1 MWNVLIPVI
10 VAIVVG
16 FVAFIAGFLYR
27 KSVSEKAI
35 GSAELEAT
43 RIVNEAIKTADTK
56 KKEAMLEAREVL
68 HKERVEQE
76 KEFKERR
83 SEIKNQE
90 NRLLQR
96 EENLEKKRIAA
107 QEKAGF
113 SEMKAEEIIE
123 KITDE
128 KEKQSFTSTVN
139 ELRTL
144 VEEIQRLNKISI
156 DIAKSNLKIANTIL
170 QQQSS
175 DEAGVYTSTGSN
187 AKWSSSSFEEK
198 I

>member
-1 MWNVLIPVI
+1 MQDNVKK
-10 VAIVVG
+10 
-16 FVAFIAGFLYR
+16 Y
-27 KSVSEKAI
+27 KAV
-35 GSAELEAT
+35 LEECL
-43 RIVNEAIKTADTK
+43 VECK
-56 KKEAMLEAREVL
+56 KMLEFETEKRRALLDSDMNNLSAVL
-68 HKERVEQE
+68 QSQQATMMK
-76 KEFKERR
+76 
-83 SEIKNQE
+83 
-90 NRLLQR
+90 L
-96 EENLEKKRIAA
+96 ENLEKKRIAA

-113 SEMKAEEIIE
+113 GDMKAEEIIE
-123 KITDE
+123 KITNE
-128 KEKQSFTSTVN
+128 KEKQSFTLTIN

>member
-1 MWNVLIPVI
+1 MQDNVKKYKAVLEDCLVECKKMLD
-10 VAIVVG
+10 
-16 FVAFIAGFLYR
+16 FET
-27 KSVSEKAI
+27 EKRRALLDSDMNNL
-35 GSAELEAT
+35 SAVLQSQQAT
-43 RIVNEAIKTADTK
+43 MMK
-56 KKEAMLEAREVL
+56 L
-68 HKERVEQE
+68 
-76 KEFKERR
+76 
-83 SEIKNQE
+83 
-90 NRLLQR
+90 
-96 EENLEKKRIAA
+96 ENLEKKRIAA

-113 SEMKAEEIIE
+113 SDMKAEEIIE

>member
-1 MWNVLIPVI
+1 MQDNVKKYKAVLEECLVECKKMLD
-10 VAIVVG
+10 
-16 FVAFIAGFLYR
+16 FET
-27 KSVSEKAI
+27 EKRRALLDSDMNNL
-35 GSAELEAT
+35 SAVLQSQQAT
-43 RIVNEAIKTADTK
+43 MMK
-56 KKEAMLEAREVL
+56 L
-68 HKERVEQE
+68 
-76 KEFKERR
+76 
-83 SEIKNQE
+83 
-90 NRLLQR
+90 
-96 EENLEKKRIAA
+96 ENLEKKRISA

-113 SEMKAEEIIE
+113 SDMKAEEIIE

-144 VEEIQRLNKISI
+144 VEEIQKLNKVSI

-170 QQQSS
+170 QQQPN
-175 DEAGVYTSTGSN
+175 ETTGVYTSTGSN

>member
-1 MWNVLIPVI
+1 M
-10 VAIVVG
+10 
-16 FVAFIAGFLYR
+16 
-27 KSVSEKAI
+27 
-35 GSAELEAT
+35 
-43 RIVNEAIKTADTK
+43 
-56 KKEAMLEAREVL
+56 
-68 HKERVEQE
+68 
-76 KEFKERR
+76 
-83 SEIKNQE
+83 QE
-90 NRLLQR
+90 NVKKYKAVLEECLVECKKMLDFETEKRRALLDSDMNNLSAVLQSQQATMMKL
-96 EENLEKKRIAA
+96 ENLEKKRISA

-113 SEMKAEEIIE
+113 SDMKAEEIIE

-144 VEEIQRLNKISI
+144 VEEIQKLNKISI

-170 QQQSS
+170 QQQPN
-175 DEAGVYTSTGSN
+175 ETTGVYTSTGSN

>member
-1 MWNVLIPVI
+1 MQDNIKKYKAVLEDCLVEC
-10 VAIVVG
+10 
-16 FVAFIAGFLYR
+16 R
-27 KSVSEKAI
+27 KMLDFETEKRRALLDSDMNNL
-35 GSAELEAT
+35 SAVLQSQQAT
-43 RIVNEAIKTADTK
+43 MMK
-56 KKEAMLEAREVL
+56 L
-68 HKERVEQE
+68 
-76 KEFKERR
+76 
-83 SEIKNQE
+83 
-90 NRLLQR
+90 
-96 EENLEKKRIAA
+96 ENLEKKRIAT

-113 SEMKAEEIIE
+113 SDMKAEEIIE

>member
-1 MWNVLIPVI
+1 MQDNVKK
-10 VAIVVG
+10 
-16 FVAFIAGFLYR
+16 Y
-27 KSVSEKAI
+27 KAV
-35 GSAELEAT
+35 LEECL
-43 RIVNEAIKTADTK
+43 VECK
-56 KKEAMLEAREVL
+56 KMLEFETEKRRALLDSDMNNLSAVL
-68 HKERVEQE
+68 QSQQATMMK
-76 KEFKERR
+76 
-83 SEIKNQE
+83 
-90 NRLLQR
+90 L
-96 EENLEKKRIAA
+96 ENLEKKRIAA

-113 SEMKAEEIIE
+113 SDMKAEEIIE
-123 KITDE
+123 KITNE
-128 KEKQSFTSTVN
+128 KEKQSFTLTIN